1 MSSVAFPLV
10 EQAKQVTD
18 RIDINNALGF
28 TSGIAEFKSPELLG
42 AGSLAMV
49 AAPKGTGDINIV
61 QKYDWTVSNKN
72 RSDIPAIKLEEHKI
86 EGGSIQKQFAFYA
99 NGISNATS
107 DFLNGGGAQETR
119 GILDVY
125 DEIFVP
131 NKTGFT
137 YFFPYFAKVSYELTT
152 SQWQQFD
159 SISQS
164 LGQITSGVG
173 KLFGGAGEKLA
184 NLVTTGAEAA
194 GALAQTALQF
204 KYPVVGI
211 ADRPRIFTAH
221 SERSITIEFPL
232 YNTIRANEW
241 LRNKDFIDLF
251 MSQNLFN
258 KRNFI
263 TGLPPCWYKVTIP
276 GIYYSVA
283 SCVTNIAVENLGNTR
298 MLQAQGFGAN
308 FIVPDAYQVRITLQE
323 MAMPSKNQFEYA
335 KTGMGVVQS
344 STITSTATVTNAI
357 EAAVLGR
364 TPQGV
369 VS

>member
-28 TSGIAEFKSPELLG
+28 TSDIANFDNANS
-42 AGSLAMV
+42 GSLAKI
-49 AAPKGTGDINIV
+49 ASPKGDGNVHIV
-61 QKYDWTVSNKN
+61 WDYDWTVSSKS
-72 RSDIPAIKLEEHKI
+72 RTDIPYVYLEEHKI

-99 NGISNATS
+99 S
-107 DFLNGGGAQETR
+107 GGAGAAKDYFAEESAR
-119 GILDVY
+119 GILEVY

-131 NKTGFT
+131 NRTNFQ
-137 YFFPYFAKVSYELTT
+137 YFFPYFAKASYELTT

-164 LGQITSGVG
+164 VNKIVGGVG
-173 KLFGGAGEKLA
+173 KLFGGAGEKIA
-184 NLVTTGAEAA
+184 GLVTSGLDAAAA
-194 GALAQTALQF
+194 GAETALQF

-232 YNTIRANEW
+232 YNTLRANEW
-241 LRNKDFIDLF
+241 KRNKDFIQLF
-251 MSQNLFN
+251 MYQNLFN

-276 GIYYSVA
+276 GSYYSVA
-283 SCVTNIAVENLGNTR
+283 SCVTNFVVENLGNTR
-298 MLQAQGFGAN
+298 LMKVGSKEFV
-308 FIVPDAYQVRITLQE
+308 VPDAYQVRITLQE
-323 MAMPSKNQFEYA
+323 MAMPSKNQFEYGI
-335 KTGMGVVQS
+335 TGIGVVNS
-344 STITSTATVTNAI
+344 STIASTATVTNAS